1 MQSLVVLDAEIFAPE
16 PMDYDLYFIDRFLR
30 I

>member
-16 PMDYDLYFIDRFLR
+16 PMDHILYFINRFLR